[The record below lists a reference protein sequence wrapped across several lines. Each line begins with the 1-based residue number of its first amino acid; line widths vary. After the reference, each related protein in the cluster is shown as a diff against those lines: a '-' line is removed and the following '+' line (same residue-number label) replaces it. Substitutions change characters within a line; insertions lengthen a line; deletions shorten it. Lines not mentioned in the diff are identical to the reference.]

1 MNIFLA
7 LQRGPASALFEVNGK
22 TPTNFQWEL
31 AQTLIARIF
40 AQFGVGYR
48 EMLGVQRTV
57 SHGNRSKD
65 PGYSGK

>member
-31 AQTLIARIF
+31 AQTLIAHIF
-40 AQFGVGYR
+40 AQFGVG
-48 EMLGVQRTV
+48 
-57 SHGNRSKD
+57 
-65 PGYSGK
+65 